1 MQVCTT
7 TPGLEFQPLKEQIF
21 LSWDFFSVQI
31 QLLTQWVDACFPRGQ
46 HLQQRQKHGKTSWL
60 PLRTWL
66 NRSVFEAM
74 TSLRKSRISKL
85 LVGPGLL
92 PQEEEEPETVY
103 LQCWRDL
110 LRPTLFISK
119 SQEQTEV

>member
-1 MQVCTT
+1 MLAS
-7 TPGLEFQPLKEQIF
+7 PEAGIF
-21 LSWDFFSVQI
+21 SSG
-31 QLLTQWVDACFPRGQ
+31 T
-46 HLQQRQKHGKTSWL
+46 HGKTSCL
-60 PLRTWL
+60 PLSPWL
-66 NRSVFEAM
+66 HPSMFDAM

-92 PQEEEEPETVY
+92 PQEEKEPETVY

-119 SQEQTEV
+119 SQEQAEV